1 MPAAVALT
9 ALLAATACQG
19 GDDEGRAETTTTV
32 APGPPS
38 DACALLDP
46 SDVAA
51 LVDLD
56 EDEAGGTATSGGDP
70 DPGGIRYADCSW
82 PRAEGAVLF
91 LTWVQPAPAPDAV
104 AWAEEVVRRG
114 GPFATEQDVVAVG
127 LDLADDDGAA
137 VVEDDRVLRVAG
149 VHDDHDLVTIEV
161 LDDPPEVGSEEEAA
175 LVAALR
181 GALRRLGAE
190 PSG

>member
-1 MPAAVALT
+1 MPAVLALA
-9 ALLAATACQG
+9 ALLAATACRG
-19 GDDEGRAETTTTV
+19 GDDEGRAGTTTTV
-32 APGPPS
+32 PPGPPS
-38 DACALLDP
+38 DACALLDA
-46 SDVAA
+46 SEVAA

-56 EDEAGGTATSGGDP
+56 EDEAAGTATSGGDP

-114 GPFATEQDVVAVG
+114 GPFATEQDVVAVR

-137 VVEDDRVLRVAG
+137 VVEDGRVLRVAG
-149 VHDDHDLVTIEV
+149 VHDDQDLVTIEV
-161 LDDPPEVGSEEEAA
+161 LDDPPAVGSEAEAT

-181 GALRRLGAE
+181 SALRRLGAQ